1 VAPRRER
8 PPRKRRAN
16 GEGSV
21 FWFAPRKLWVSDVT
35 LPDGKK
41 RRKYSKTEV
50 QARKELRRMLTALER
65 GEPLGRDDL
74 TLTRFLTEMFLPVDD
89 KGHPLPHALMKG
101 KPSHLARTEEIIRH
115 HIVPSSIG
123 ALRLSRL
130 RPLDIQLWRDAKL
143 VEVSP
148 RTKKLYSPTSVRL
161 LQVTL
166 QGALKHAVRLEFIAR
181 NPAELVPLPAKSD
194 FEGTAWE
201 PDEAMRFLATCA
213 GHRLENLFVLALL
226 TGMREGELL
235 GLRWSDIHW
244 DANMLMVRSNVVWVR
259 GTAHHGTPKRERSKR
274 PVPLVPWAMDVLRRQ
289 QTRQAPERQQAG
301 ADWHDLDLVF
311 PNNVGNPIN
320 TSTFRTR
327 VFHTLMKAAGVPAI
341 RFQDIRGTTATLLA
355 FLRVDETIIQKLLGH
370 AAVKTTQR
378 HYIHLLDDPRVREA
392 LERLQGALSAPPA
405 AGDVATG
412 AGATPPAS

>member
-1 VAPRRER
+1 VAPRKVR

-16 GEGSV
+16 GEGTV
-21 FWFAPRKLWVSDVT
+21 FWFAPRQRWSAVVT
-35 LPDGKK
+35 LPDGK
-41 RRKYSKTEV
+41 RKQKYFKTELE
-50 QARKELRRMLTALER
+50 ARKELRRMLTALER

-74 TLTRFLTEMFLPVDD
+74 TLTRFLTEIFLPVDE
-89 KGHPLPHALMKG
+89 KRQPLPHALMKG
-101 KPSHLARTEEIIRH
+101 KPSHLARTEQVIRH
-115 HIVPSSIG
+115 HIVTSPIG
-123 ALRLSRL
+123 GLRLSRL
-130 RPLDIQLWRDAKL
+130 RPLDIQQWRDAKL

-148 RTKKLYSPTSVRL
+148 KTGKPNSPTSVRL
-161 LQVTL
+161 MQVTL

-201 PDEAMRFLATCA
+201 PDEAMRFLAACA

-244 DANMLMVRSNVVWVR
+244 DVNMLMVLSNVVWVR

-274 PVPLVPWAMDVLRRQ
+274 PVPLVPWAIDVLRRQ
-289 QTRQAPERQQAG
+289 QARQAAERAEAD
-301 ADWHDLDLVF
+301 ADWQDLDLVF

-327 VFHTLMKAAGVPAI
+327 VFHPLVKAAKVPAI

-355 FLRVDETIIQKLLGH
+355 FLKVDEAIIQKLLGH
-370 AAVKTTQR
+370 AAVQTTRR
-378 HYIHLLDDPRVREA
+378 HYIHLQDDPKVREA
-392 LERLQGALSAPPA
+392 LERLQGTLAAPQTPARAAA
-405 AGDVATG
+405 AGG
-412 AGATPPAS
+412 G

>member
-1 VAPRRER
+1 MAPRRER
-8 PPRKRRAN
+8 PARKRRAN
-16 GEGSV
+16 GEGTV
-21 FWFAPRKLWVSDVT
+21 FWVAPRKLWAAELT

-41 RRKYSKTEV
+41 KRKYSKTEV
-50 QARKELRRMLTALER
+50 QARKELRRMLTAVER

-74 TLTRFLTEMFLPVDD
+74 TLTRFLTEIFLPVDE
-89 KGHPLPHALMKG
+89 KRQPLPHALMKG
-101 KPSHLARTEEIIRH
+101 KPSHLARTDGIIRD

-123 ALRLSRL
+123 GLRLSRL
-130 RPLDIQLWRDAKL
+130 RPLDIQQWRDAKL
-143 VEVSP
+143 VQVSP
-148 RTKKLYSPTSVRL
+148 KTQKPYSPTSVRL
-161 LQVTL
+161 MQVTL

-201 PDEAMRFLATCA
+201 PDEAMRFLAACT

-235 GLRWSDIHW
+235 GLRWADIHW
-244 DANMLMVRSNVVWVR
+244 DANMLMVQSNVVWVR

-274 PVPLVPWAMDVLRRQ
+274 PVPLVPWAVDVLRRQ
-289 QTRQAPERQQAG
+289 QARQSPERQQA
-301 ADWHDLDLVF
+301 ATDWHDLDLVF
-311 PNNVGNPIN
+311 PNNVGKPIN

-327 VFHTLMKAAGVPAI
+327 VFHPLMKAANVRAI

-355 FLRVDETIIQKLLGH
+355 FLGVDEVVIQKLLGH
-370 AAVKTTQR
+370 AAVQTTQR

-392 LERLQGALSAPPA
+392 LERLQARLATPQTAA
-405 AGDVATG
+405 AGAAAPEG
-412 AGATPPAS
+412 R

>member
-1 VAPRRER
+1 MAPRKER

-50 QARKELRRMLTALER
+50 EARKKLRHMLTALER
-65 GEPLGRDDL
+65 GESLGRDDL
-74 TLTRFLTEMFLPVDD
+74 TLTRFLTEIFLPVDD
-89 KGHPLPHALMKG
+89 QHQPLANALMKG
-101 KPSHLARTEEIIRH
+101 KPSHLARTDQIIRH

-123 ALRLSRL
+123 GLRLSRL
-130 RPLDIQLWRDAKL
+130 RPLDIQRWRDAKL

-148 RTKKLYSPTSVRL
+148 KTKKPNSPTSVRL
-161 LQVTL
+161 MQVTL
-166 QGALKHAVRLEFIAR
+166 QGALKHAVRLEFIPR

-201 PDEAMRFLATCA
+201 PDDAMRFLAACA

-235 GLRWSDIHW
+235 GLRWADIHW
-244 DANMLMVRSNVVWVR
+244 TVNMLMVQSNVVWVR
-259 GTAHHGTPKRERSKR
+259 GKAHHGTPKREGSKR

-289 QTRQAPERQQAG
+289 QARQLEEREQAG
-301 ADWHDLDLVF
+301 TGWHDLDLVF
-311 PNNVGNPIN
+311 PNSTGNPIN

-327 VFHTLMKAAGVPAI
+327 VFHPLMKAAEVPPI

-355 FLRVDETIIQKLLGH
+355 FLGVDEAIIQKLLGH
-370 AAVKTTQR
+370 AAVQTTRR

-392 LERLQGALSAPPA
+392 LERLQTTLAAPQSPTAEAAA
-405 AGDVATG
+405 AGR
-412 AGATPPAS
+412 

>member
-1 VAPRRER
+1 VAPRKER

-21 FWFAPRKLWVSDVT
+21 FWYAARNLWAAEVT

-41 RRKYSKTEV
+41 KRKYCKTEV
-50 QARKELRRMLTALER
+50 LARKELRRMLTAVER

-74 TLTRFLTEMFLPVDD
+74 TLTRFLTEMFLPVDE
-89 KGHPLPHALMKG
+89 KRQPRPHALMKG
-101 KPSHLARTEEIIRH
+101 KPSHLARTDQIIQH

-123 ALRLSRL
+123 GLRLSRL
-130 RPLDIQLWRDAKL
+130 RPLDIQQWRDAKL
-143 VEVSP
+143 VEVSAK
-148 RTKKLYSPTSVRL
+148 TKKPNSPTSVRL
-161 LQVTL
+161 MQVTL
-166 QGALKHAVRLEFIAR
+166 QGALKHALRLELIAR

-201 PDEAMRFLATCA
+201 PDEAMRFLAACA

-235 GLRWSDIHW
+235 GLRWADIHW
-244 DANMLMVRSNVVWVR
+244 DVNMLMVQSNVVWVR
-259 GTAHHGTPKRERSKR
+259 GRAHHGTPKRERSKR

-289 QTRQAPERQQAG
+289 EAQQLAERQQAS
-301 ADWHDLDLVF
+301 AEWHDLDLVF

-327 VFHTLMKAAGVPAI
+327 VFHPLIKAAGVPAI

-355 FLRVDETIIQKLLGH
+355 FLGVDEAIIQKLLGH
-370 AAVKTTQR
+370 AAVQTTRR

-392 LERLQGALSAPPA
+392 LERLQTTLAAPRPTAGAAA
-405 AGDVATG
+405 AGRR
-412 AGATPPAS
+412 